1 MDTEAASP
9 SLQRLAFS
17 IAESAASSG
26 LSRSSIYRL
35 IGADKLQTVKRGR
48 RRLVPKSELERMCG
62 CEGGQQE
69 SHHR

>member
-1 MDTEAASP
+1 MDTEVALP
-9 SLQRLAFS
+9 CLQRLAFS

-35 IGADKLQTVKRGR
+35 IAADKLQTVKRGR

-62 CEGGQQE
+62 FEGDQME
-69 SHHR
+69 SNHR